1 MSICFK
7 HSVSILA
14 LMFFALSS
22 PAIWG
27 AEIGES
33 AMEKGISVTV
43 GLRDADIVGSDNRAL
58 QAAVDYVAGLG
69 GGTVSI
75 GSGTYLMKDSLHLRS
90 NVTLVG
96 QGEATVLRK
105 CDGSKSLLGTDG
117 DYGQEEITLVDPA
130 GFEVGMGVTVA
141 DDNSGGFHTTV
152 ATIISQEGNAFAI
165 SKPLNADCMV
175 HRNASAR
182 NTFPVV
188 SGYYVENITIEQ
200 IVVDGNRESNESL
213 NGCRGAG
220 IFLYRANNTHITD
233 CVIHD
238 YNGDGIS
245 FQQSNDIV
253 VENCTSYNNASLGFH
268 PGSGSQRPIMR
279 NNRAYDNGRD
289 GLFLCWRVRHGL
301 FEGNE
306 LRNNGQFGISIGHKD
321 SDNVLR
327 NNIVV
332 GNKSHGIFFR
342 NEPEYTGGHRNLLES
357 NKIHDNGAGGE
368 GCGIYI
374 RGETHDITIVGNEIG
389 DTRPEGEKTQ
399 QFGIWIGPKADRI
412 IIRGNRIQGNKEGP
426 VKNEAVNAQVEISD

>member
-1 MSICFK
+1 MTNYFRRNIVILAFTILILLTSAGAGTGGLVVRE
-7 HSVSILA
+7 HVSI
-14 LMFFALSS
+14 
-22 PAIWG
+22 
-27 AEIGES
+27 
-33 AMEKGISVTV
+33 TV
-43 GLRDADIVGSDNRAL
+43 GLKDADIIGSDNRAL

-69 GGTVSI
+69 GGTVEI
-75 GSGTYLMKDSLHLRS
+75 GPGTYLMKDSLHLRS
-90 NVTLVG
+90 NVTVRG

-105 CDGSKSLLGTDG
+105 CDGISSPLATDG
-117 DYGQEEITLVDPA
+117 DYGQEEITPA
-130 GFEVGMGVTVA
+130 NPDGFEVGMGVTVS

-152 ATIISQEGNAFAI
+152 ATIISRTGDAFAI

-175 HRNASAR
+175 ARNASAR
-182 NTFPVV
+182 IIFPVV
-188 SGYYVENITIEQ
+188 SGYYIENASIEHV
-200 IVVDGNRESNESL
+200 VVDGNRENNGPL

-220 IFLYRANNTHITD
+220 IFLYRGSIVHIMD

-253 VENCTSYNNASLGFH
+253 VENCVSYNNANLGLH
-268 PGSGSQRPIMR
+268 PGSGSQRPIVK
-279 NNRAYDNGRD
+279 NNRAYDNGKD

-332 GNKSHGIFFR
+332 GNQRHGIFFR
-342 NEPEYTGGHRNLLES
+342 NEPEYTGGHRNLLEN
-357 NKIHDNGAGGE
+357 NKIYDNGAGGE
-368 GCGIYI
+368 GCGIFI
-374 RGETHDITIVGNEIG
+374 RGETYDIKIVENEIG

-399 QFGIWIGPKADRI
+399 QYGIWIESKADRI
-412 IIRGNRIQGNKEGP
+412 TIRGNKIEGNKEGKI
-426 VKNEAVNAQVEISD
+426 KNEAVDAQVDVSD